1 MTAYGVPDGLP
12 VLSRGKHR
20 NARKGACFME
30 MASVLAAE
38 RWSDSPKC
46 THPLLA
52 HLARMVNDAST
63 DAHRS
68 ELAVLIPDVVGVRD
82 DSLAFEVALTA
93 AVAGRAVLDV
103 PEELQRALAAGLL
116 RCEQMVEL
124 LGPVVGAEEIG
135 PALASVPSAAAWARD
150 FAGDRTI
157 TPRQFR
163 AFTAPTVARCAVRGL
178 AVSSPDPDRALRDL
192 LRTAITTARHA
203 AGVSAETNYEGRWA
217 GTTASAST
225 ASTAAP
231 ANR

>member
-12 VLSRGKHR
+12 VLGRGKHR
-20 NARKGACFME
+20 NPRKGACFME

-38 RWSDSPKC
+38 RWSDAPKC

-68 ELAVLIPDVVGVRD
+68 ELAVLIPDVVGVRAD
-82 DSLAFEVALTA
+82 GLDFEVALTG
-93 AVAGRAVLDV
+93 AVAAHAVADV

-116 RCEQMVEL
+116 RCQQVAQR
-124 LGPVVGAEEIG
+124 LGPGAVVGAEEIEA
-135 PALASVPSAAAWARD
+135 ALTRVPLATAWARD

-178 AVSSPDPDRALRDL
+178 AAASPDPDAALREL
-192 LRTAITTARHA
+192 LRVAIVAARQA
-203 AGVSAETNYEGRWA
+203 AGLCA
-217 GTTASAST
+217 GTSANAST

-231 ANR
+231 AKT

>member
-12 VLSRGKHR
+12 VLGRGKHR
-20 NARKGACFME
+20 NPRKGACFME

-38 RWSDSPKC
+38 RWSDAPKC

-63 DAHRS
+63 DEHRS

-82 DSLAFEVALTA
+82 DGLAFEVALTA
-93 AVAGRAVLDV
+93 AVAGQAIRDV

-116 RCEQMVEL
+116 RCEQMAQR
-124 LGPVVGAEEIG
+124 LGPGTVVGAEEIA
-135 PALASVPSAAAWARD
+135 PALAHVPLATAWARD

-178 AVSSPDPDRALRDL
+178 AAASPQPDAALREL
-192 LRTAITTARHA
+192 LRTAIVTARQA
-203 AGVSAETNYEGRWA
+203 AGLCAGTSASAPTA
-217 GTTASAST
+217 GTTA
-225 ASTAAP
+225 P
-231 ANR
+231 ATT

>member
-12 VLSRGKHR
+12 VLGRGKHR
-20 NARKGACFME
+20 SPRKGACFME

-38 RWSDSPKC
+38 RWSDAPKC

-63 DAHRS
+63 DEHRS

-82 DSLAFEVALTA
+82 DGLAFEVAVTA
-93 AVAGRAVLDV
+93 AVASRAIGGV

-116 RCEQMVEL
+116 RCEQMAQR
-124 LGPVVGAEEIG
+124 LGPGAVVGADEIAT
-135 PALASVPSAAAWARD
+135 ALTQVPLATAWARD

-178 AVSSPDPDRALRDL
+178 ATASPEPDAALRDL
-192 LRTAITTARHA
+192 LRTAIATARQA
-203 AGVSAETNYEGRWA
+203 AGLCADTS
-217 GTTASAST
+217 ASAT
-225 ASTAAP
+225 TVRTAAP
-231 ANR
+231 ANT

>member
-12 VLSRGKHR
+12 VLGRGKHR
-20 NARKGACFME
+20 SPRKGACFME
-30 MASVLAAE
+30 LASVLAAE
-38 RWSDSPKC
+38 RWSDAPAC

-82 DSLAFEVALTA
+82 DGLAFEVALTA
-93 AVAGRAVLDV
+93 AVAAHAVADV

-116 RCEQMVEL
+116 RCQQMVQRLEP
-124 LGPVVGAEEIG
+124 GTVVGADEIEA
-135 PALASVPSAAAWARD
+135 ALARVPLATAWARD

-157 TPRQFR
+157 TARQFR

-178 AVSSPDPDRALRDL
+178 AAASPEPDAALRDL
-192 LRTAITTARHA
+192 LRTAIATARQA
-203 AGVSAETNYEGRWA
+203 AGLCA
-217 GTTASAST
+217 GTSASAST

-231 ANR
+231 AKT